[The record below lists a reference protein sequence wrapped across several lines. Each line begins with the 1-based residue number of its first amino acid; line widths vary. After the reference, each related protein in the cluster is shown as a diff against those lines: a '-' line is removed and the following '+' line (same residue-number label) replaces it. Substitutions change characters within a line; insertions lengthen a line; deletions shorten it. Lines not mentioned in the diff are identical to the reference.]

1 MAGGEAPSRFGWRS
15 LLSLFVLAL
24 AVGINCFG
32 RVSFTDE
39 RHTEELQYPEIFVI
53 TPNSGGL
60 KTDAA
65 IFEKYLG
72 AKLSLLQ
79 DEPPPPPKQKGT
91 ECIYIFL
98 EVTPNQPSAAT
109 HDDWKKDQ
117 AKYQCRI
124 MLMVNTDQFYP
135 ENLEM
140 PNLELMICKTRQCVS
155 WVQKAQEE
163 KLSKDSNA
171 TRVPIVYTGF
181 TSFSPTPSAAA
192 QPREKKSD
200 RFGRF
205 LHVAGSSPHKGSWNI
220 LQAWLNYPSWPTL
233 TITSYDNKL
242 IDTVLMQIKLQL
254 GLSQLPSNIRHIST
268 KLSRQDINEMMH
280 SHGVHLCLS
289 GMEGFGH
296 YLNEARAVGALVVA
310 ANFPAMN
317 EMITPETGVLVE
329 PSNMLTWTNGLPFSN
344 IDALTIAQLM
354 NTVLLPMSLDRR
366 EALGKNA
373 SAAYQ
378 ADQRKFQIQIS
389 NFQCYLASCLGKNDK
404 HSCAKSC
411 NVDLE

>member
-1 MAGGEAPSRFGWRS
+1 M
-15 LLSLFVLAL
+15 LAL
-24 AVGINCFG
+24 AMGINCFG
-32 RVSFTDE
+32 RVSFTEE
-39 RHTEELQYPEIFVI
+39 RERQLFTEERQCPEIFAI

-72 AKLSLLQ
+72 AKISLLQ
-79 DEPPPPPKQKGT
+79 DEPPPQPKRKGT
-91 ECIYIFL
+91 ECVYIFL
-98 EVTPNQPSAAT
+98 EVTPNQPSAAA
-109 HDDWKKDQ
+109 HDGWKKDQ
-117 AKYQCRI
+117 VKYQQCRI

-135 ENLEM
+135 ENVEM
-140 PNLELMICKTRQCVS
+140 PNLELMICKTQQCVS

-163 KLSKDSNA
+163 KLSKDSKA
-171 TRVPIVYTGF
+171 TRVPILYTGF

-192 QPREKKSD
+192 QRREEHSD
-200 RFGRF
+200 RFSCF

-220 LQAWLNYPSWPTL
+220 LQAWLNNPSWPTL
-233 TITSYDNKL
+233 AITSYDNKL
-242 IDTVLMQIKLQL
+242 IDTVLMQIKFQL
-254 GLSQLPSNIRHIST
+254 GLSQLPSNIHHIST
-268 KLSRQDINEMMH
+268 KLSRHEIDEMMH
-280 SHGVHLCLS
+280 SNGIHLCLS

-329 PSNMLTWTNGLPFSN
+329 PSNMLTWTNGLPFAN
-344 IDALTIAQLM
+344 IDALTIAQLT

-373 SAAYQ
+373 SAAYR
-378 ADQRKFQIQIS
+378 ADQRKKFQNQIS
-389 NFQCYLASCLGKNDK
+389 NFQCYLASYLGKNDK
-404 HSCAKSC
+404 NSCAKSC
-411 NVDLE
+411 NLELE